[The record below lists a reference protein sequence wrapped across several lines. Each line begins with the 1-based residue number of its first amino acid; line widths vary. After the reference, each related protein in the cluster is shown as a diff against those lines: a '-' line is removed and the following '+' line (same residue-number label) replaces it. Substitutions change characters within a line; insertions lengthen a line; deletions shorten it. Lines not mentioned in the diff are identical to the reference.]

1 MNPPTFRSWANR
13 AIKRHVELLRSAF
26 VAGILLALT
35 AGPAAAYIGPGGGLS
50 LLTTALAMLAV
61 FSVSAMVVL
70 TWPVRAVKRWLER
83 RRNKG
88 KADGSKGGEEHTAE
102 KR

>member
-1 MNPPTFRSWANR
+1 M
-13 AIKRHVELLRSAF
+13 KRRVELLLPALA
-26 VAGILLALT
+26 AGILLALT

-61 FSVSAMVVL
+61 FSVSTMVVL
-70 TWPVRAVKRWLER
+70 TWPVRAVKRWLQR

-88 KADGSKGGEEHTAE
+88 KADGKNADEEHAE
-102 KR
+102 DKR